1 MRLNNKRA
9 PITGGSDGI
18 GLAIAEAFLREGADI
33 TIVGRD
39 AGKLE
44 AARDSLTGARA
55 DGTVET
61 LSADLATGIGIG
73 AVVELVKR
81 SGRPL
86 DILVNNAGVAFL
98 VPFADVSEAQ
108 FQQSFALNVTAVF
121 FLTQGLLPHLAT
133 GASVIN
139 ISSYFANKMIPK
151 RPSSL
156 YSLSKGAL
164 NSLTR
169 SLAFEL
175 GPRGIRV
182 NAIAPGTVDTAMR
195 RRTVDNLPAEARA
208 ELKAYVERSYPLGR
222 IGRPDDLAGM
232 AVYLASDE
240 AALTSGGIF
249 ASMAAIPPDDF
260 ADQPLASASDRPR
273 RLTRLPIPRLSPL

>member
-1 MRLNNKRA
+1 MRLHGKRA
-9 PITGGSDGI
+9 LITGGSDGI
-18 GLAIAEAFLREGADI
+18 GLAIAEAFLREGADVL
-33 TIVGRD
+33 IVGRD

-44 AARDSLTGARA
+44 AARQKLTASGPV
-55 DGTVET
+55 GTVET
-61 LSADLATGIGIG
+61 LSADLATSPGIAA
-73 AVVELVKR
+73 AVEHAKA

-86 DILVNNAGVAFL
+86 DVLVNNAGVAYL
-98 VPFADVSEAQ
+98 VPFETVSEAQ
-108 FQQSFALNVTAVF
+108 FQHSFALNVSAAF
-121 FLTQGLLPHLAT
+121 FLTQGLLQHFGT

-139 ISSYFANKMIPK
+139 ISSYFADKMIPK

-164 NSLTR
+164 NSLTK

-195 RRTVDNLPAEARA
+195 RKTVDNLPVEAKA

-240 AALTSGGIF
+240 AAWTSGAIF
-249 ASMAAIPPDDF
+249 AIDGGYTAG
-260 ADQPLASASDRPR
+260 
-273 RLTRLPIPRLSPL
+273 

>member
-1 MRLNNKRA
+1 MRLHDKRA
-9 PITGGSDGI
+9 LVTGGSDGI
-18 GLAIAEAFLREGADI
+18 GLAIAESFSREGADVL
-33 TIVGRD
+33 IVGRD
-39 AGKLE
+39 TRKLDA
-44 AARDSLTGARA
+44 AARQLG
-55 DGTVET
+55 GNVET
-61 LSADLATGIGIG
+61 LSADLATGAGIE
-73 AVVELVKR
+73 AVAGHVKNCA
-81 SGRPL
+81 RPL

-98 VPFADVSEAQ
+98 VPFETVSEEQ

-121 FLTQGLLPHLAT
+121 FLTQALLPHLAA

-156 YSLSKGAL
+156 YSLSKGAV
-164 NSLTR
+164 NSLTK

-195 RRTVDNLPAEARA
+195 RRTVDYLPAEAKA
-208 ELKAYVERSYPLGR
+208 ALSAYVERSYPLGR
-222 IGRPDDLAGM
+222 IGRPDDLAGI

-240 AALTSGGIF
+240 ATWTSGGIF
-249 ASMAAIPPDDF
+249 TIDGGYTAG
-260 ADQPLASASDRPR
+260 
-273 RLTRLPIPRLSPL
+273 

>member
-1 MRLNNKRA
+1 MVRCVMRLRGKRA
-9 PITGGSDGI
+9 VVTGGSDGI
-18 GLAIAEAFLREGADI
+18 GLAIAEAFLHEGADVL
-33 TIVGRD
+33 IVGRD
-39 AGKLE
+39 AGKLDT
-44 AARDSLTGARA
+44 ARHKLTALGSKGMVAI
-55 DGTVET
+55 
-61 LSADLATGIGIG
+61 LSADLATSPGLA
-73 AVVELVKR
+73 AVVEQVKE

-86 DILVNNAGVAFL
+86 DVLVNNAGVAYL
-98 VPFADVSEAQ
+98 VPFESVSEAQ
-108 FQQSFALNVTAVF
+108 FQHSFALNVTAAF
-121 FLTQGLLPHLAT
+121 FLTQGLLPHLGA

-164 NSLTR
+164 NSLTK

-195 RRTVDNLPAEARA
+195 RKTVDNLPAEAQA

-232 AVYLASDE
+232 AVHLASDD
-240 AALTSGGIF
+240 AAWTSGGIF
-249 ASMAAIPPDDF
+249 AIDGGYTAG
-260 ADQPLASASDRPR
+260 
-273 RLTRLPIPRLSPL
+273 

>member
-1 MRLNNKRA
+1 MRLQDKRTLV
-9 PITGGSDGI
+9 TGGSDGI
-18 GLAIAEAFLREGADI
+18 GLAIAEAFLREGADVL
-33 TIVGRD
+33 IVGRD

-44 AARDSLTGARA
+44 AARRKLTAHGPAGA
-55 DGTVET
+55 VET
-61 LSADLATGIGIG
+61 VSGDLATSLGIA
-73 AVVELVKR
+73 AVVGHVKET
-81 SGRPL
+81 GRPL
-86 DILVNNAGVAFL
+86 DVLVNNAGVAYL
-98 VPFADVSEAQ
+98 VPFETVSEAQ
-108 FQQSFALNVTAVF
+108 FQHSFALNVTAAF
-121 FLTQGLLPHLAT
+121 FLTQGLLPHFGA

-164 NSLTR
+164 NSLTK

-195 RRTVDNLPAEARA
+195 RKTVDNLPAEAQA

-240 AALTSGGIF
+240 AAWTSGGIF
-249 ASMAAIPPDDF
+249 AIDGGYTAG
-260 ADQPLASASDRPR
+260 
-273 RLTRLPIPRLSPL
+273 

>member
-1 MRLNNKRA
+1 MRLQDKHA
-9 PITGGSDGI
+9 LVTGGSDGI
-18 GLAIAEAFLREGADI
+18 GLAIAEAFLREGADVM
-33 TIVGRD
+33 IVGRD

-44 AARDSLTGARA
+44 AAREKLAAAGPG
-55 DGTVET
+55 GTVET
-61 LSADLATGIGIG
+61 LSADLATSPGIA
-73 AVVELVKR
+73 AVAEHVKG

-86 DILVNNAGVAFL
+86 DVLVNNAGVAYL
-98 VPFADVSEAQ
+98 VPFETVSEAQ
-108 FQQSFALNVTAVF
+108 FQHSFALNVTAAF
-121 FLTQGLLPHLAT
+121 FLTQGLLRHFGA

-164 NSLTR
+164 NSLTK

-195 RRTVDNLPAEARA
+195 RRSIENLPAAA
-208 ELKAYVERSYPLGR
+208 QADLKAYVERSYPLGR
-222 IGRPDDLAGM
+222 IGQTSDLAGI
-232 AVYLASDE
+232 AIYLASDE
-240 AALTSGGIF
+240 AAWTSGGIF
-249 ASMAAIPPDDF
+249 SIDGGYTAG
-260 ADQPLASASDRPR
+260 
-273 RLTRLPIPRLSPL
+273 

>member
-1 MRLNNKRA
+1 MRLQGKRA
-9 PITGGSDGI
+9 LVTGGSDGI
-18 GLAIAEAFLREGADI
+18 GLAISEAFSREGADVL
-33 TIVGRD
+33 IVGRD
-39 AGKLE
+39 AGKLA
-44 AARDSLTGARA
+44 AARETLAPLAKGNAA
-55 DGTVET
+55 VET
-61 LSADLATGIGIG
+61 LSADLATGAGID
-73 AVVELVKR
+73 AVAGHVKQ

-98 VPFADVSEAQ
+98 VPFETVTEDQ
-108 FQQSFALNVTAVF
+108 FQQSFALNVTAAF
-121 FLTQGLLPHLAT
+121 FLTQRLLPHLTT

-164 NSLTR
+164 NSLTK

-195 RRTVDNLPAEARA
+195 RRTVDNLPAQAKA
-208 ELKAYVERSYPLGR
+208 ELQAYVERSYPLGR
-222 IGRPDDLAGM
+222 IGRTSDLAGI

-240 AALTSGGIF
+240 AAWTSGGIF
-249 ASMAAIPPDDF
+249 AIDGGYTAG
-260 ADQPLASASDRPR
+260 
-273 RLTRLPIPRLSPL
+273 

>member
-1 MRLNNKRA
+1 MRLHGKRA
-9 PITGGSDGI
+9 LITGGSDGI
-18 GLAIAEAFLREGADI
+18 GLAIAEAFLREGADVL
-33 TIVGRD
+33 IVGRD

-44 AARDSLTGARA
+44 AARQKLTASGPV
-55 DGTVET
+55 GTVET
-61 LSADLATGIGIG
+61 LSADLATSPGIAA
-73 AVVELVKR
+73 AVEHAKA

-86 DILVNNAGVAFL
+86 DVLVNNAGVAYL
-98 VPFADVSEAQ
+98 VPFETVSEAQ
-108 FQQSFALNVTAVF
+108 FQHSFALNVSAAF
-121 FLTQGLLPHLAT
+121 FLTQGLLQHFGT

-139 ISSYFANKMIPK
+139 ISSYFADKMIPK

-164 NSLTR
+164 NSLTK

-175 GPRGIRV
+175 GPQGIRV

-195 RRTVDNLPAEARA
+195 RKTVDNLPVEAKA

-240 AALTSGGIF
+240 AAWTSGAIF
-249 ASMAAIPPDDF
+249 AIDGGYTAG
-260 ADQPLASASDRPR
+260 
-273 RLTRLPIPRLSPL
+273 

>member
-1 MRLNNKRA
+1 MRLHGKRTL
-9 PITGGSDGI
+9 ITGGSDGI
-18 GLAIAEAFLREGADI
+18 GLAIAEAFLNEGADVL
-33 TIVGRD
+33 IVGRD
-39 AGKLE
+39 AGKLDT
-44 AARDSLTGARA
+44 ARQKLTALGST
-55 DGTVET
+55 GMVTT
-61 LSADLATGIGIG
+61 LSADLATSPGLA
-73 AVVELVKR
+73 AVVEQVKE

-86 DILVNNAGVAFL
+86 DVLVNNAGVAYL
-98 VPFADVSEAQ
+98 VPFESVSEAQ
-108 FQQSFALNVTAVF
+108 FQHSFALNVTAAF
-121 FLTQGLLPHLAT
+121 FLTQGLLPHLGA

-164 NSLTR
+164 NSLTK

-175 GPRGIRV
+175 GSRGIRV

-195 RRTVDNLPAEARA
+195 RKTVDNLPAEAQA

-240 AALTSGGIF
+240 AGWTSGGIF
-249 ASMAAIPPDDF
+249 AVDGGYTAG
-260 ADQPLASASDRPR
+260 
-273 RLTRLPIPRLSPL
+273 

>member
-1 MRLNNKRA
+1 MRLHGKRA
-9 PITGGSDGI
+9 LITGGSDGI
-18 GLAIAEAFLREGADI
+18 GLAIAEAFLREGADVL
-33 TIVGRD
+33 IVGRD

-44 AARDSLTGARA
+44 AARQKLTASGPV
-55 DGTVET
+55 GTVET
-61 LSADLATGIGIG
+61 LSADLATSPGIAA
-73 AVVELVKR
+73 AVEHAKA

-86 DILVNNAGVAFL
+86 DVLVNNAGVAYL
-98 VPFADVSEAQ
+98 VPFETVSEAQ
-108 FQQSFALNVTAVF
+108 FQHSFALNVSAVF
-121 FLTQGLLPHLAT
+121 FLTQGLLQHFGT

-139 ISSYFANKMIPK
+139 ISSYFADKMIPK

-164 NSLTR
+164 NSLTK

-175 GPRGIRV
+175 GPQGIRV

-195 RRTVDNLPAEARA
+195 RKTVDNLPVEAKA

-240 AALTSGGIF
+240 AAWTSGAIF
-249 ASMAAIPPDDF
+249 AIDGGYTAG
-260 ADQPLASASDRPR
+260 
-273 RLTRLPIPRLSPL
+273 

>member
-1 MRLNNKRA
+1 MRLQGKRA
-9 PITGGSDGI
+9 LVTGGSEGI
-18 GLAIAEAFLREGADI
+18 GFSIAEALQREGAEI
-33 TIVGRD
+33 SIVGRD
-39 AGKLE
+39 ARKLE
-44 AARDSLTGARA
+44 AARARLSGKA
-55 DGTVET
+55 ATVP
-61 LSADLATGIGIG
+61 ADLATAAGID
-73 AVVELVKR
+73 AVVEHVKSADR
-81 SGRPL
+81 TL

-98 VPFADVSEAQ
+98 VPFESVTEAQ

-121 FLTQGLLPHLAT
+121 FLTQKLLPHLTPDA
-133 GASVIN
+133 ASVIN

-164 NSLTR
+164 NSLTK

-195 RRTVDNLPAEARA
+195 RRTVDNLPEAAKA
-208 ELKAYVERSYPLGR
+208 ELQAYVQRSYPLGR
-222 IGRPDDLAGM
+222 IGRPEDVAGI

-240 AALTSGGIF
+240 AAWTSGGIF
-249 ASMAAIPPDDF
+249 AVDGGYTAG
-260 ADQPLASASDRPR
+260 
-273 RLTRLPIPRLSPL
+273 

>member
-1 MRLNNKRA
+1 MRLHGKRA
-9 PITGGSDGI
+9 LITGGSDGI
-18 GLAIAEAFLREGADI
+18 GLAIAEAFLREGADVL
-33 TIVGRD
+33 IVGRD

-44 AARDSLTGARA
+44 AARQKLTASGPV
-55 DGTVET
+55 GTVET
-61 LSADLATGIGIG
+61 LSADLATSPGIAA
-73 AVVELVKR
+73 AVEPAKA

-86 DILVNNAGVAFL
+86 DVLVNNVGVAYL
-98 VPFADVSEAQ
+98 VPFETVSEAQ
-108 FQQSFALNVTAVF
+108 FQHSFALNVSAAF
-121 FLTQGLLPHLAT
+121 FLTQGLLQHFGT

-139 ISSYFANKMIPK
+139 ISSYFADKMIPK

-164 NSLTR
+164 NSLTK

-175 GPRGIRV
+175 GPQGIRV

-195 RRTVDNLPAEARA
+195 RKTVDNLPVEAKA

-240 AALTSGGIF
+240 AAWTSGAIF
-249 ASMAAIPPDDF
+249 AIDGGYTAG
-260 ADQPLASASDRPR
+260 
-273 RLTRLPIPRLSPL
+273 

>member
-1 MRLNNKRA
+1 MRLHHKRA
-9 PITGGSDGI
+9 LVTGGSDGI
-18 GLAIAEAFLREGADI
+18 GLAIAEAFLREGADVL
-33 TIVGRD
+33 IVGRD
-39 AGKLE
+39 TEKLDT
-44 AARDSLTGARA
+44 ARKQLG
-55 DGTVET
+55 GTIET
-61 LSADLATGIGIG
+61 LSADLATSAGIA
-73 AVVELVKR
+73 AVVGHMKT
-81 SGRPL
+81 SGPL

-98 VPFADVSEAQ
+98 VPFETVSEEQ

-164 NSLTR
+164 NSLTK

-195 RRTVDNLPAEARA
+195 RKTVDNLPAEAKA

-222 IGRPDDLAGM
+222 IGRPDDLAGI
-232 AVYLASDE
+232 AVYLASEE
-240 AALTSGGIF
+240 AAWASGGIF
-249 ASMAAIPPDDF
+249 SVDGGYTAG
-260 ADQPLASASDRPR
+260 
-273 RLTRLPIPRLSPL
+273 

>member
-1 MRLNNKRA
+1 MKLRNKRA
-9 PITGGSDGI
+9 LVTGGSDGI
-18 GLAIAEAFLREGADI
+18 GLAIAEAFLREGADML
-33 TIVGRD
+33 IVGRD

-44 AARDSLTGARA
+44 AARDKLTATGPV
-55 DGTVET
+55 GTVET
-61 LSADLATGIGIG
+61 LSADLAVSPGIA
-73 AVVELVKR
+73 AVVEHVN
-81 SGRPL
+81 GAGQPL
-86 DILVNNAGVAFL
+86 DILVNNAGVAYL
-98 VPFADVSEAQ
+98 VPFETVSEAQ
-108 FQQSFALNVTAVF
+108 FQHSFALNVTAAF
-121 FLTQGLLPHLAT
+121 FLTQGLLQHFGA

-164 NSLTR
+164 NSLTK

-195 RRTVDNLPAEARA
+195 RKTVDNLPAEAQA
-208 ELKAYVERSYPLGR
+208 ELKAYVDRSYPLGR
-222 IGRPDDLAGM
+222 IGRPDDLAGI

-240 AALTSGGIF
+240 AAWTSGGIF
-249 ASMAAIPPDDF
+249 AIDGGYTAG
-260 ADQPLASASDRPR
+260 
-273 RLTRLPIPRLSPL
+273 

>member
-1 MRLNNKRA
+1 MKLRGKRA
-9 PITGGSDGI
+9 LITGGSDGI
-18 GLAIAEAFLREGADI
+18 GLAIAEAFLREGAEVL
-33 TIVGRD
+33 IVGRD
-39 AGKLE
+39 AGKLG
-44 AARDSLTGARA
+44 AARDKLTMSGPVS
-55 DGTVET
+55 TLET
-61 LSADLATGIGIG
+61 LSADLATSPGIA
-73 AVVELVKR
+73 AVVEHAKA

-86 DILVNNAGVAFL
+86 DVLVNNAGVAYL
-98 VPFADVSEAQ
+98 VPFETVSEAQ
-108 FQQSFALNVTAVF
+108 FQHSFALNVSAAF
-121 FLTQGLLPHLAT
+121 FLTQGLLQHFGT

-164 NSLTR
+164 NSLTK

-195 RRTVDNLPAEARA
+195 RKTVDNLPVEAKA

-240 AALTSGGIF
+240 AAWTSGAIF
-249 ASMAAIPPDDF
+249 AIDGGYTAG
-260 ADQPLASASDRPR
+260 
-273 RLTRLPIPRLSPL
+273 